1 MVRVRELDL
10 KLHISITP
18 TLEQFALAA
27 NTSIRDL
34 IANPSSPARTLV
46 KAYVVDMV
54 TRYMNDT
61 AVLSWGMGNEL
72 NLGADGCSYAGLPGQ
87 PTRAEAYY
95 STAEMMK
102 FAIEYVSWIKALDK
116 TGRPIGSDMGAPRT
130 RAKHLAALPGGGAAC
145 VNQHNRQGDCEV
157 NCSAIPKDT
166 VQDYKDALTT
176 LTGPF
181 DYVSIHDYGCYPP
194 FAVRPFCNGN
204 SISLA
209 PLHAAKEV
217 ADAVGK
223 PLFVGEF
230 GSPDCGKSGWD
241 SNSDCMA
248 YPTALL
254 QDQVRSGI
262 QLSNAW
268 TWCTATFGWCM
279 DPNFNPSS
287 KDITKLL
294 VATTKTIN

>member
-1 MVRVRELDL
+1 MRTHTRS
-10 KLHISITP
+10 H
-18 TLEQFALAA
+18 
-27 NTSIRDL
+27 
-34 IANPSSPARTLV
+34 ART
-46 KAYVVDMV
+46 
-54 TRYMNDT
+54 
-61 AVLSWGMGNEL
+61 
-72 NLGADGCSYAGLPGQ
+72 
-87 PTRAEAYY
+87 
-95 STAEMMK
+95 
-102 FAIEYVSWIKALDK
+102 
-116 TGRPIGSDMGAPRT
+116 RT
-130 RAKHLAALPGGGAAC
+130 RVHTHTRTRT
-145 VNQHNRQGDCEV
+145 HNAHAHDR
-157 NCSAIPKDT
+157 IR
-166 VQDYKDALTT
+166 

-254 QDQVRSGI
+254 QYQVRSGI